1 MRRIVLPNIAA
12 STPASPDSY
21 LREGDQLPIRCAGRV
36 AWDATFPQ
44 SGDPLVP
51 KPRMTKSLISRKPV
65 HGEVEFN
72 DGEFAE
78 IQTVGIEGI
87 EKDLLL
93 QTIQVHRGDTGY
105 SCEQFQHELPVGSW
119 LTICTTIEVTRLD
132 SDRDR
137 KAVILP
143 EWRRLPGSGSR

>member
-1 MRRIVLPNIAA
+1 
-12 STPASPDSY
+12 
-21 LREGDQLPIRCAGRV
+21 
-36 AWDATFPQ
+36 
-44 SGDPLVP
+44 
-51 KPRMTKSLISRKPV
+51 MTKSLVSRKHV

-78 IQTVGIEGI
+78 IQTVGIDGI

-93 QTIQVHRGDTGY
+93 QTIQVHRDDSNY

-132 SDRDR
+132 SDTDVDIDDCDQGGKATGGIQAAEQTLLNEAIAPDHLISIREKDRD
-137 KAVILP
+137 AFELVQP
-143 EWRRLPGSGSR
+143 